1 LCGKISRSDGKP
13 SGNPTSVLGAIFWPG
28 HTAATLFKRPGAAS
42 CRVPQ
47 VSLLLRDLGEDHI
60 HGVSAEMTKKKGNTH
75 DGRSRS
81 QVSQNQRDLGHPA

>member
-1 LCGKISRSDGKP
+1 MTGKP
-13 SGNPTSVLGAIFWPG
+13 SIIQLQCWPAIFWPG

-60 HGVSAEMTKKKGNTH
+60 HGV
-75 DGRSRS
+75 
-81 QVSQNQRDLGHPA
+81 